1 MSTDTLASRRQH
13 RMTFENFCFLAR
25 KYQKADLIKGVMY
38 AEAPTFDLYETTF
51 GFLFKLLEF
60 YVTPKNLGI
69 IPASKMVVRLSEHDA
84 PTPDIMF
91 ISKERQHI
99 VNADFVDGAP
109 DLVVE
114 IISPGTA
121 YVDRKLKKK
130 QYAKFGVREYWMI
143 DPNRLVAE
151 FWRNHDGEWETM
163 PLTAEGV
170 FHSQVVSGFWL
181 NVEWLWQEELPDPLE
196 AVTQILG

>member
-1 MSTDTLASRRQH
+1 MSTDTLASWRHH
-13 RMTFENFCFLAR
+13 RLTFENFCFLAR

-38 AEAPTFDLYETTF
+38 VEAPTFDLDETTF
-51 GFLFKLLEF
+51 GFLFKLLEL
-60 YVTPKNLGI
+60 YLAPKNLGI
-69 IPASKMVVRLSEHDA
+69 IPGSKMMVRLSEHDA

-91 ISKERQHI
+91 IAKERQHI

-121 YVDRKLKKK
+121 YIDRKLKKK
-130 QYAKFGVREYWMI
+130 QYAKFGVLEFWMI
-143 DPNRLVAE
+143 DPDRLVAE
-151 FWRNHDGEWETM
+151 FWRNHDGKWEAL
-163 PLTAEGV
+163 PLTAEGI

-181 NVEWLWQEELPDPLE
+181 NVEWLWAEELPDPLE
-196 AVTQILG
+196 AVTQILK